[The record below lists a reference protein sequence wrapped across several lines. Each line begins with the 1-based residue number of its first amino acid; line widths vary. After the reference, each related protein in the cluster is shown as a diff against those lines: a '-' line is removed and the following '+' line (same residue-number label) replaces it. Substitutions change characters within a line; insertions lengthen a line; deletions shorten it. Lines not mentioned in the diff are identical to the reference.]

1 MLPKN
6 LKYGSRIES
15 QMARATKNNISP
27 QNGTGP
33 YGLGDTIIINV
44 PTRNNLVLSTT
55 ESYLKFNLQVT
66 NTSGNPA
73 SFRFDSC
80 GAHGIISRIRIFHG
94 SNLLQDI
101 SEYGLLSK
109 FLFDMQVSYDGTI
122 GKYSVLAGTRADQAL
137 TLPTSAPPANAGS
150 STAQIDTSINTAL
163 APLSNAKV
171 SFNTVNSG
179 EFLGTVNNNASTTSR
194 TYCLNLISLIG
205 TLCSSQYLP
214 LFAMTSSPLRVEIQ
228 LVDAIQKAICCN
240 GTATIAVSNVEY
252 IGSFIELSDEAVGM
266 IYSSLQGQSLQL
278 CVPDYRNYQYNQQ
291 LTNGTASQI
300 NFSIPAKFSSLKSIY
315 ATCRDQGTGAFSYF
329 PFSSVN
335 KGLVDY
341 YFRVGATIMPTKS
354 PNTLPEMFSE
364 LLKSVGSMS
373 DLNHHPAID
382 FPTYSI
388 LDSLQN
394 GHTTSTVSSA
404 SWYLGID
411 LESYSN
417 SDKSQIFQGYNSNT
431 DDIFLVLNYSGAGS
445 TSNCRYDAFALFDS
459 VVVFENNTAYCKF

>member
-6 LKYGSRIES
+6 LKYTSRIES

-33 YGLGDTIIINV
+33 YGLGDTIILNI

-101 SEYGLLSK
+101 SEYGLLAK
-109 FLFDMQVSYDGTI
+109 FLFDMQVSYDSTI
-122 GKYSVLAGTRADQAL
+122 GKHSILAGTRADQAL
-137 TLPTSAPPANAGS
+137 TLPTEATANGADLATTQALANALKA
-150 STAQIDTSINTAL
+150 TF
-163 APLSNAKV
+163 SNAKV

-179 EFLGTVNNNASTTSR
+179 EFLGTVNNNTATTSR

-214 LFAMTSSPLRVEIQ
+214 NFAMTSSPLRVEIQ

-252 IGSFIELSDEAVGM
+252 IGNFIELSDEAVGM
-266 IYSSLQGQSLQL
+266 IYSSIQGPLQV
-278 CVPDYRNYQYNQQ
+278 CIPDYRNYQYNQQ

-300 NFSIPAKFSSLKSIY
+300 NFSIPSKFSSLKSIY

-335 KGLVDY
+335 KGILDY
-341 YFRVGATIMPTKS
+341 YFRVGATLIPTKS

-394 GHTTSTVSSA
+394 GHTTSTVSS
-404 SWYLGID
+404 SSFYIGLD

-417 SDKSQIFQGYNSNT
+417 SDKSQIYQGYNTNN
-431 DDIFLVLNYSGAGS
+431 DDIFLVLNYSGTGA

-459 VVVFENNTAYCKF
+459 VIVFENNTAYCKF